1 MDIKLENGCVTIK
14 LVNASTLSLTHNIN
28 NIQVETNSKNK
39 IEQLIFTDKYRI
51 VIGEDL
57 EVSKDLEKH
66 TYFVKSIIK
75 KSNTEFEIRSTTRN
89 KSSLF
94 ILPLIANSKNKDYMN
109 YESYLY
115 NSYLH
120 FDNYNTYNDG
130 KHIFLKYRFFSTEH
144 FYEMEKRLMLLP
156 TFIKSIQP
164 DKDFTIYIFKIQDQF
179 YPDVKLFIKG
189 KYSHISSTA
198 KARIILFHG
207 IKMTDY
213 IGQVLYKDKA
223 LKELLEFNLD
233 CEIPEN
239 IDLLTKPNLEREK
252 L

>member
-66 TYFVKSIIK
+66 KYFVKSIIK
-75 KSNTEFEIRSTTRN
+75 KNNTEFEIRSVSRN
-89 KSSLF
+89 KSSIF
-94 ILPLIANSKNKDYMN
+94 ILPLIANSKSKDYMN
-109 YESYLY
+109 FESYLY

-120 FDNYNTYNDG
+120 YEGHDTYNDG
-130 KHIFLKYRFFSTEH
+130 KHIFLKYRFFNTEH
-144 FYEMEKRLMLLP
+144 FYELEKRLMLLP
-156 TFIKSIQP
+156 TFIKSVQP
-164 DKDFTIYIFKIQDQF
+164 NKDFTIYIFKISDQF
-179 YPDVKLFIKG
+179 SQDISLLLKG
-189 KYSHISSTA
+189 KYSKISTTA

-213 IGQVLYKDKA
+213 IGQVLYKDKD
-223 LKELLEFNLD
+223 LKEKLELNLD
-233 CEIPEN
+233 CEIPDN